1 MQAFN
6 SYYLVI
12 FLSCIIILSYLYNR
26 IAKRFNIPSV
36 LLLIATGI
44 IIHQLMGV
52 LGIPEYNWF
61 PLLEVLGIVGL
72 IMIVLEASMDL
83 ELSRK
88 KLPLIIKSF
97 SIALISLV
105 VSTLAFAFILQYF
118 IDCDFA
124 TASLYSIPLA
134 VISSAI
140 VIPSVV
146 NLDEEEREFLVYEG
160 TFSDILGIM
169 FFYFLLEAM
178 EAPEGQ
184 AMAAGMALNVL
195 ITVILSF
202 VLSYILIWIFQ
213 KLRSTTK
220 LFLLIA
226 VLILLYSV
234 GKLFHLS
241 SLVIILVFGLV
252 LNNYKMFFAGKLRSL
267 VSADAM
273 KVTLENFK
281 VVTLESAFVVR
292 TFFFIIFGISITLGN
307 LLSFKVFAISMLI
320 LACMFAIRF
329 VLIKLF
335 EKKSVQLKTLI
346 APRGLITVLL
356 FYAIPPAFQIEA
368 FDSGILLYV
377 MLVTAVLMSYSLIQ
391 HSRKDVFE
399 EVVKEV
405 GGDDF
410 SEEERPPLAERENGE
425 NAEEDKRL
433 ESDESQPPS
442 EDSAKDDSEDNTTK
456 KEDNNG

>member
-1 MQAFN
+1 MEAFN

-61 PLLEVLGIVGL
+61 PILEVLGIVGL

-97 SIALISLV
+97 SIALISLII
-105 VSTLAFAFILQYF
+105 STLAFALILQYF
-118 IDCDFA
+118 IECDFA

-146 NLDEEEREFLVYEG
+146 NLEENEKEFLIYEG

-178 EAPEGQ
+178 EAPEGAQ
-184 AMAAGMALNVL
+184 IAGGMALNVL
-195 ITVILSF
+195 LTLVLSF
-202 VLSYILIWIFQ
+202 VLSYFLIWIFQ
-213 KLRSTTK
+213 KMRSTTK

-241 SLVIILVFGLV
+241 SLVIILVFGLI
-252 LNNYKMFFAGKLRSL
+252 LNNYKMFFAGKLSSL
-267 VSADAM
+267 VNSDAM

-281 VVTLESAFVVR
+281 IVTLESAFVVR

-320 LACMFAIRF
+320 LACMFIIRF
-329 VLIKLF
+329 ILIRLF
-335 EKKSVQLKTLI
+335 ERENIKLKTLI

-356 FYAIPPAFQIEA
+356 FYAIPPAFQIEG

-391 HSRKDVFE
+391 HSKKDVFE

-405 GGDDF
+405 SSSDGDTNE
-410 SEEERPPLAERENGE
+410 SEQADEQPEIEESNSEGSTPESEN
-425 NAEEDKRL
+425 
-433 ESDESQPPS
+433 
-442 EDSAKDDSEDNTTK
+442 DSEK
-456 KEDNNG
+456 KEDKNG